1 MNCDNTLP
9 ILVVFRGTDKLLFGV
24 FKQINL
30 EKKQLF
36 SNEGVT
42 KSNLILEKAIV
53 F

>member
-1 MNCDNTLP
+1 MTLAVDLGRKANKP
-9 ILVVFRGTDKLLFGV
+9 TTTIKFVK
-24 FKQINL
+24 N
-30 EKKQLF
+30 KQLF

>member
-1 MNCDNTLP
+1 MTLAVDLGRKANKP
-9 ILVVFRGTDKLLFGV
+9 TTTIKLVK
-24 FKQINL
+24 N
-30 EKKQLF
+30 KQLF